1 MFDKILFA
9 TSGSPECDSAAR
21 VAFDMARQYGA
32 ELILFHVLG
41 IPGKGDSS
49 LVIDTR
55 TGEAVDA
62 DAEYLEGV
70 AEELRTTYAKQLA
83 GCPKAS
89 VEIAVGVPSREIL
102 RIARAKDAD
111 MIVLCAPGQGNE
123 SGFYKRGVIGDTH
136 RKVAKS
142 AKCPVLTVGRPS
154 ASFWGGFSNIVFAT
168 DFSKASESAFQFAVT
183 VAKAVDGELHL
194 FNCVDL
200 NHFQSAIAL
209 TQDGIETKLA
219 EARRRLHHDY
229 AVKLGDFKRYTSEVW
244 EGTPYVEIVKFARE
258 RQADLIVLA
267 HHSRDVDPDEKPF
280 GSTLEQVIVRASCPV
295 ISVNRPDKLPQAAEA

>member
-142 AKCPVLTVGRPS
+142 AKCPVLTVGRPVGLVLGRV
-154 ASFWGGFSNIVFAT
+154 FQHRLCHGF
-168 DFSKASESAFQFAVT
+168 FQGVGVGLSVRRPPWPRPWTA
-183 VAKAVDGELHL
+183 
-194 FNCVDL
+194 NCTCSTAVDL
-200 NHFQSAIAL
+200 NRFQSAIAL

-229 AVKLGDFKRYTSEVW
+229 AVQTR
-244 EGTPYVEIVKFARE
+244 
-258 RQADLIVLA
+258 
-267 HHSRDVDPDEKPF
+267 
-280 GSTLEQVIVRASCPV
+280 
-295 ISVNRPDKLPQAAEA
+295 